1 MQMDIKTNRC
11 GFFTSLMGSLAFS
24 GAGAALAA
32 TTTDLVGQVAPLAK
46 ATQQGLVPSPDE
58 RLREELKVLLL
69 DMIES
74 GAFGSPSP
82 ENIDLAIDA
91 PRQRISSLGVLVD
104 SSGAQAARNG
114 LRVLGT
120 TPGGSAQRM
129 GLQSGDLIT
138 TVNGS
143 KLSGLGESDAGMAQA
158 AVVLREKVDAAG
170 SDPLRFDVIRDGK
183 SMVVSGVVASTWI
196 PAVHLRLGDGF
207 EVASAD
213 DKAAGSATTQDGC
226 GRVSI
231 FDVAPRQQGLHAAT
245 LISIDGRRSPFAGQT
260 SFRLSAGT
268 HVLTVAERIESR
280 YLPFNDRLRNSNTSE
295 PYKTLTIDVAANTTY
310 LLAAKLN
317 QDKRNEWR
325 DGAYW
330 EPVIWKETSESCTP

>member
-1 MQMDIKTNRC
+1 MIIQTNCLRRYA
-11 GFFTSLMGSLAFS
+11 SLVGSLALIVAS
-24 GAGAALAA
+24 TAHGATSA
-32 TTTDLVGQVAPLAK
+32 DLVGQVAPLAK
-46 ATQQGLVPSPDE
+46 ATQQGMVPSADE

-82 ENIDLAIDA
+82 ANIDLAIDA

-104 SSGAQAARNG
+104 SSGSEAARNG

-138 TVNGS
+138 AVNGS
-143 KLSGLGESDAGMAQA
+143 GLSGLGESEAGMAQA
-158 AVVLREKVDAAG
+158 AVILREKVDGAG
-170 SDPLRFDVIRDGK
+170 SDPLRFDVVRNGK
-183 SMVVSGVVASTWI
+183 AMVVSGVVASTWI

-207 EVASAD
+207 AVAAAD
-213 DKAAGSATTQDGC
+213 NMAAGSAEAQDGC

-231 FDVAPRQQGLHAAT
+231 FDVAPRQQSLHAAA
-245 LISIDGRRSPFAGQT
+245 LISIDGRRSPFGGQT

-295 PYKTLTIDVAANTTY
+295 PYKTLTIHVAANTTY

-317 QDKRNEWR
+317 QDRRNEWR